1 MKQIFPRKQLLILL
15 AFVSAYSFAACRKA
29 STPAEQTQASPPAI
43 SEQYQH
49 PQGGTTPAGETRYFK
64 GSIGSALGLQ
74 MKLTRE
80 GEKLSGTYFYQ
91 KIGARI
97 DLRGTLDGQGNLM
110 LEEFDQGGKQTGIFK
125 GIWKTDEVGLVG
137 IAGNW
142 TRPNGDRQTAFSLH
156 EEPIELTGGVEI
168 VARQIKENNKKL
180 RYEIAVEYPQL
191 SGASN
196 ASFDKFNQAVKNLVN
211 SRVNEFKKGMV
222 DPEREVPPDGSMGSD
237 LGIGYTI
244 ALARDDLVSIQ
255 FTLSSY
261 ESGAAHPNSSSEV
274 LNFDLKNGKALKLG
288 DLFNPGARYLA
299 AISTY
304 CIRDLKRQSKERGA
318 DAMLED
324 EQIQNGAAAN
334 PKNYK
339 SWTVTKRSLG
349 ITFDS
354 YQVAPY
360 AAGPQQVSIPY
371 SALKEVIKA
380 DGPVGQFVK

>member
-1 MKQIFPRKQLLILL
+1 MNPLRLVVIGILI
-15 AFVSAYSFAACRKA
+15 AVCGATGCKKTTAPFA
-29 STPAEQTQASPPAI
+29 TPAGPTASPSSPD
-43 SEQYQH
+43 QYHH
-49 PQGGTTPAGETRYFK
+49 PEGGTTPAAEIKYFK

-211 SRVNEFKKGMV
+211 SRVSEFKKGMV

>member
-1 MKQIFPRKQLLILL
+1 MNPLRLVVIGILI
-15 AFVSAYSFAACRKA
+15 AVCGATGCKKTTAPFA
-29 STPAEQTQASPPAI
+29 TPAGPTASPSSPD
-43 SEQYQH
+43 QYHH
-49 PQGGTTPAGETRYFK
+49 PEGGTTPAAEIKYFK

-191 SGASN
+191 SGPSN

-211 SRVNEFKKGMV
+211 SRVSEFKKGMV

-255 FTLSSY
+255 FALSSY

-304 CIRDLKRQSKERGA
+304 CIKDLKRQSKERGA

>member
-1 MKQIFPRKQLLILL
+1 MNPLRLVVIGILI
-15 AFVSAYSFAACRKA
+15 AVCGATGCKKTTAPFA
-29 STPAEQTQASPPAI
+29 TPAGPTASPSSPD
-43 SEQYQH
+43 QYHH
-49 PQGGTTPAGETRYFK
+49 PEGGTTPAAEIKYFK

-191 SGASN
+191 SGPSN

-211 SRVNEFKKGMV
+211 SRVSEFKKGMV

-304 CIRDLKRQSKERGA
+304 CIKDLKRQSKERGA